1 VFDRLEISLLPSG
14 LRFAAQLRLRV
25 NGGDVVEQAAGHE
38 ARGPLATDA
47 LLVGGPN
54 SLHATVQERRVE
66 LGEPECTGG
75 CRGFLSV
82 VIQRVRGIVQWSSWR
97 VPTGGTQPPEFH
109 SMPASAT
116 PNWFGP
122 YRPPT
127 KALVVTMVWDVKAAD
142 RSFAMLP

>member
-1 VFDRLEISLLPSG
+1 MFDRLEISLLPSG

-75 CRGFLSV
+75 CCGFLSV
-82 VIQRVRGIVQWSSWR
+82 VMQRVRGIVQWSSWR
-97 VPTGGTQPPEFH
+97 VPSGGTQPPEFH
-109 SMPASAT
+109 FDAGQYDAELVRSLPPA
-116 PNWFGP
+116 N
-122 YRPPT
+122 
-127 KALVVTMVWDVKAAD
+127 
-142 RSFAMLP
+142 